1 MTPEN
6 QRRAS
11 NLILRERIDRLKTLH
26 LQLHSMTNEAF
37 EELLERVRLDTA
49 EDTNAV
55 LDETI
60 KRYIE
65 RLRRQQM
72 RIEQEFTDLTRGP
85 LLSEDELAAL
95 IGLHENP
102 GDARPDTDTDTRL

>member
-1 MTPEN
+1 MTPSN
-6 QRRAS
+6 KRRAS
-11 NLILRERIDRLKTLH
+11 NQILRERIDRLKALH
-26 LQLHSMTNEAF
+26 LQLHSLTNKAF
-37 EELLERVRLDTA
+37 EELLEQARLDTA

-72 RIEQEFTDLTRGP
+72 RIEQEFPELARGP
-85 LLSEDELAAL
+85 VVSEAELAAL
-95 IGLHENP
+95 IGPYQDADGGQLHPAAEP
-102 GDARPDTDTDTRL
+102 